1 MRNLALTILIN
12 ILLLNMLTAQNGQF
26 VTETS
31 LYKVDCELGKA
42 YIDLKIKAYDNE
54 TQFHLA
60 DQNYR
65 LSFNSSAFVPGSVA
79 IETELDISGFIQT
92 SSGHFS
98 LYAAHTLVGT
108 GDTIISYNVELEGGS
123 GYLVTA
129 DEWVSIGRISL
140 DIADASEC
148 FTVQFHTNETFPPTY
163 IGEVVDETT
172 YVGIE
177 GLYINLEGC
186 LSDYCEDN
194 DPEQLSVSVEQFADY
209 QNNIQVLPTAVQNEL
224 TVQYT
229 LQKHTEM
236 TLITIA
242 DMQGRVWQQYKR
254 QLTGQDTF
262 KFDVSHLPQGIYLVN
277 TLIDGQWIPQKF
289 VKI

>member
-12 ILLLNMLTAQNGQF
+12 ILLLNMLIAQNGQF
-26 VTETS
+26 VTDAS
-31 LYKVDCELGKA
+31 LHKVDCELGKA
-42 YIDLKIKAYDNE
+42 YIDLKIKAYDSDS
-54 TQFHLA
+54 QFRLA

-65 LSFNSSAFVPGSVA
+65 LSFNRSAFVPGSVA
-79 IETELDISGFIQT
+79 LDTELDISGFIQT
-92 SSGHFS
+92 SDHFS
-98 LYAAHTLVGT
+98 LYGAHTLVGT

-140 DIADASEC
+140 DIADAGEC
-148 FTVQFHTNETFPPTY
+148 FTVKFHTNETFPPTY
-163 IGEVVDETT
+163 IGEVIDATT

-177 GLYINLEGC
+177 GFYVNLQGC
-186 LSDYCEDN
+186 LSDHCEDSN
-194 DPEQLSVSVEQFADY
+194 PEPLPVSVEQFADY

-224 TVQYT
+224 TIQYT
-229 LQKHTEM
+229 LQQHSEM

-242 DMQGRVWQQYKR
+242 DMQGRVWQQYKK

-277 TLIDGQWIPQKF
+277 TLIEGQWIPQKF